1 MAVSAKD
8 LKRKLNLSEE
18 RQAKISARAATLI
31 EQELTLA
38 DLRRARRLTQSRIA
52 KLLNIEQDGV
62 SRMERRADMLLSTM
76 ASYIQA
82 MGGKLRLLVEFPD
95 REPVKVRLSD
105 LSSSEAVKKSK
116 KPVSSSESRATGAR
130 STRTGQ
136 PVPAKAKT
144 KHDAIKAAKNAV
156 AALGGGEII
165 IHGRNG
171 QAETITVS
179 KKARSGTSRGGALTQ
194 GSRLG

>member
-8 LKRKLNLSEE
+8 LKKKLNLSEG

-105 LSSSEAVKKSK
+105 LSGSKARTSKKSA
-116 KPVSSSESRATGAR
+116 SNSENLTSVR
-130 STRTGQ
+130 STKTGR
-136 PVPAKAKT
+136 PVTVPANT
-144 KHDAIKAAKNAV
+144 KPEAIKAAKKAV
-156 AALGGGEII
+156 AELGGGEII
-165 IHGRNG
+165 IHGKNG
-171 QAETITVS
+171 QTETIMVVKS
-179 KKARSGTSRGGALTQ
+179 RRQRSEPRRAGTLT
-194 GSRLG
+194 